1 MCYTINR
8 KERGDILKLDDKVLV
23 NSYVFGENLKKLVS
37 YKQQQES
44 TDNYF
49 KTVKDI
55 AKDLNI
61 SYQSLLN
68 YQDGKRIPSYSVLQN
83 MVKYFNVKEI
93 DLFSEKIK
101 IDKNYIIK
109 IPKENIDNA
118 FFKSRNDILTD
129 VALKNFLAY
138 SKSKSDKDM
147 TRLKTINT
155 LLENPK
161 MLDSLTEL
169 LNNK

>member
-1 MCYTINR
+1 M
-8 KERGDILKLDDKVLV
+8 KQDDKILV
-23 NSYVFGENLKKLVS
+23 NSYVFGKNLKKLVS

-68 YQDGKRIPSYSVLQN
+68 YQEGKRIPNYTILQN
-83 MVKYFNVKEI
+83 MINYFNVKDI

-101 IDKNYIIK
+101 IDKKCIIK
-109 IPKENIDNA
+109 IPRETKDNL
-118 FFKSRNDILTD
+118 FFKLNNDILTD
-129 VALKNFLAY
+129 IALKNLLAY

-147 TRLKTINT
+147 ARLKVINK
-155 LLENPK
+155 LLEKPQ
-161 MLDSLTEL
+161 MLDNLVEL

>member
-1 MCYTINR
+1 M
-8 KERGDILKLDDKVLV
+8 KQDDKILV

-68 YQDGKRIPSYSVLQN
+68 YQEGKRIPNYTVLQN
-83 MVKYFNVKEI
+83 MINYFNVKDI
-93 DLFSEKIK
+93 DLFREKIK
-101 IDKNYIIK
+101 IDKKCIIK
-109 IPKENIDNA
+109 IPRETKDNL
-118 FFKSRNDILTD
+118 FFKSNNDILTD
-129 VALKNFLAY
+129 TALKNLLAY

-147 TRLKTINT
+147 TRLKTINQ
-155 LLENPK
+155 LLEKPQ
-161 MLDSLTEL
+161 MLDNLIDL

>member
-1 MCYTINR
+1 M
-8 KERGDILKLDDKVLV
+8 KQDDKVLV

-49 KTVKDI
+49 KTVKDV

-68 YQDGKRIPSYSVLQN
+68 YQEGKRIPNYTVLQN
-83 MVKYFNVKEI
+83 MINYFNVKDI

-101 IDKNYIIK
+101 IDKKCIIK
-109 IPKENIDNA
+109 IPKETKDNL
-118 FFKSRNDILTD
+118 FFKSKNDILTD
-129 VALKNFLAY
+129 IALKNLLAY
-138 SKSKSDKDM
+138 CKSKSDKDM
-147 TRLKTINT
+147 SRLKVINQ
-155 LLENPK
+155 LLEKPQ
-161 MLDSLTEL
+161 MLDNLIEL
-169 LNNK
+169 LNSK

>member
-1 MCYTINR
+1 MKQDN
-8 KERGDILKLDDKVLV
+8 KVLV

-68 YQDGKRIPSYSVLQN
+68 YQEGKRIPNYTILQN
-83 MVKYFNVKEI
+83 MLNYFNVKEI

-101 IDKNYIIK
+101 IDKKCIIK
-109 IPKENIDNA
+109 IPNEKKDNL
-118 FFKSRNDILTD
+118 FFKSNNEILTD
-129 VALKNFLAY
+129 IALKNLVAY
-138 SKSKSDKDM
+138 SKSKSAKDI
-147 TRLKTINT
+147 TRLKTVNQ
-155 LLENPK
+155 LLEKPQ
-161 MLDSLTEL
+161 MLDNLIEL
-169 LNNK
+169 LNSK